1 MSFVTTTRSH
11 LSRIVLQS
19 ISTSVVLP
27 EPTGPPTPT
36 RSGGRRLL
44 RLAMWCSG
52 VARADGAAA
61 KSVMVVVSGT
71 EQAGVL
77 GFVLRARDAQHGGER
92 LPFGFRPRERRGDQR
107 GHAG

>member
-1 MSFVTTTRSH
+1 MSFVTPTRSH

-52 VARADGAAA
+52 VGRAAGLAEKAVMAGLVAAGSGAEQARVLGLVARAG
-61 KSVMVVVSGT
+61 
-71 EQAGVL
+71 
-77 GFVLRARDAQHGGER
+77 DAQHRRER
-92 LPFGFRPRERRGDQR
+92 L
-107 GHAG
+107 HV